1 MPFFENRP
9 LFSQFSHIVMAD
21 SRCDTNNFIKHM
33 NYIDNQDGKYS
44 MSDLCHYFNILI
56 VEDILSLILS
66 LMNIFFIV
74 FDCHTNL
81 YFHLPKRC
89 CIH

>member
-1 MPFFENRP
+1 MPFFSIRPEIGQSAIDFCPIFENRP
-9 LFSQFSHIVMAD
+9 IFGQITIFIIAD

-66 LMNIFFIV
+66 LRSIF
-74 FDCHTNL
+74 
-81 YFHLPKRC
+81 
-89 CIH
+89 